1 MSCGGRV
8 GQRVFKPFLVS
19 SPARAAVAGAVE
31 AAPVSVGSSLDVLS
45 GSDGCWLPFDFLRL
59 KRPRRPFFT

>member
-1 MSCGGRV
+1 MNQWEYR
-8 GQRVFKPFLVS
+8 PFLVS
-19 SPARAAVAGAVE
+19 APARAAVAGAAG

-45 GSDGCWLPFDFLRL
+45 GSDCCWLPFDFLRL